1 MNTSAAPTYVSGTN
15 AASSSAALS
24 GIPSLG
30 CELVAQRGAALAGPC
45 AGLAHERVRIFAA
58 QALGQRED
66 EPLGHDQ
73 PARGLEV
80 GEHPLGVHDKAVE
93 HLRHVTGASARGC
106 ERPCDSVPFGLPG
119 AGRALVLLH
128 EATRQERRRGLRLA
142 CTGQRE
148 RRSDRVALV
157 RERGGSAAALAGG
170 LAQLADLGLGH
181 EHDVERD
188 LAERARQ
195 RCQGRPQGGDAHARG
210 VPGQHGLLQGELA
223 RHAAHDFGAVLAQD
237 GQRAGRAAQLHRQAV
252 ARVDRQSPG
261 LEHADEPRRG
271 LAPEHRR
278 QRLLEQRARDHGR
291 RTVAV
296 GQRGAGRRHPCD
308 VLQHELERTPADEH
322 RGGVHDVLAGRAV
335 VDVARRL
342 AADGRAQRAH
352 ERLGRIA
359 RAPSLL
365 RDQVAVEAV
374 GATGGGDRLGSSGRD
389 HADCGLGAGQ
399 RALAVQHRL
408 QPGAIIELVEQHPGR
423 EDRVEHG

>member
-15 AASSSAALS
+15 ASVELGRAQRHPLV
-24 GIPSLG
+24 G
-30 CELVAQRGAALAGPC
+30 CELVAQGGAALAGPC
-45 AGLAHERVRIFAA
+45 AGLAHERVRVFAA

-80 GEHPLGVHDKAVE
+80 GAHPLGVHDEAVE
-93 HLRHVTGASARGC
+93 HLCHVTGPSACGG
-106 ERPCDSVPFGLPG
+106 ERPCDPVPFGLPG
-119 AGRALVLLH
+119 AGGALVLLH
-128 EATRQERRRGLRLA
+128 EAARQERRRGLRLA

-181 EHDVERD
+181 EHHVERD

-195 RCQGRPQGGDAHARG
+195 RRQGRSQGGHAHARG

-223 RHAAHDFGAVLAQD
+223 RHAAHDLGAVLAQG

-271 LAPEHRR
+271 LAARTSSAAPAGAACARPWASRGGCRPALRR
-278 QRLLEQRARDHGR
+278 PPSPVRRPPARARAHG
-291 RTVAV
+291 
-296 GQRGAGRRHPCD
+296 G
-308 VLQHELERTPADEH
+308 
-322 RGGVHDVLAGRAV
+322 
-335 VDVARRL
+335 
-342 AADGRAQRAH
+342 
-352 ERLGRIA
+352 
-359 RAPSLL
+359 
-365 RDQVAVEAV
+365 
-374 GATGGGDRLGSSGRD
+374 
-389 HADCGLGAGQ
+389 
-399 RALAVQHRL
+399 
-408 QPGAIIELVEQHPGR
+408 
-423 EDRVEHG
+423 